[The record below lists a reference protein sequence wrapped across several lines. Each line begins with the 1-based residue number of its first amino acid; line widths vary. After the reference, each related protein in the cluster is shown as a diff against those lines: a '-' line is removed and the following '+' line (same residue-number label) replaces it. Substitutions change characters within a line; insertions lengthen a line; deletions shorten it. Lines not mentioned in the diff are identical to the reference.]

1 MFPSFE
7 VGGAQTRTIEWINGL
22 GPAYRHSIIA
32 MDGNREAE
40 RLVCDAVDVQFVP
53 EPSGASSLPGRLSG
67 YGRQLRALRPDVLLT
82 NNWGAIE
89 WALANRLVRTAPH
102 IHIESGFGVDEGV
115 KPLRRRVWGR
125 RVALKSSFRVVVP
138 SASLAQIARETW
150 RLPASRVQH
159 IPDGIDCRRFSGA
172 GRHPLAGWQ
181 RPDGSAVIGTV
192 AVLRAEK
199 TLEVMI
205 DAVAAVNAHTPVVLL
220 IAGDGPERARL
231 EAHARSSGLNGQ
243 PGDPDRVVFLGF
255 VADVEKV
262 YPHFDVFVLSS
273 MTEQMP
279 NAVLQAMAAG
289 LPVAATRVGDVPAM
303 LGDENQRYLVGAGD
317 AAGLAATIMRFLDAP
332 DLRMRLGHDNQ
343 GKAVATYDRQRM
355 IEAYQALFEQVLV
368 SGEGTPGPRVRDAA
382 R

>member
-7 VGGAQTRTIEWINGL
+7 VGGAQTRTIEWINGF

-40 RLVCDAVDVQFVP
+40 RLVCDAVNVQFVP

-89 WALANRLVRTAPH
+89 WALANRLVRAAPH

-172 GRHPLAGWQ
+172 GRNPLAGWQ